1 MKRKQ
6 ALINGTIF
14 TGYQQYSQHVLLLDG
29 DRIAGVVSGG
39 EIPSCYHQVD
49 LAGAYVSP
57 GLVDLQIYG
66 AADRLFSQELTVAA
80 LQEIEKSLLRQ
91 GCTSFNLTLATNT
104 LDVFTQAIE
113 IFREAQPRVALGL
126 HLEGPFLNVE
136 KRGAHPAELVKP
148 VKVELLENLLQDS
161 DEIVNMMTV
170 APELMNTESLHYLHE
185 RGVLVSAGHSNAT
198 FQESIRAFNQ
208 GIGAATHLWNAMSS
222 LHHRDLGL
230 PGAVMQDERVSAS
243 IIVDGIHVS
252 YPTVKLS
259 KALMGERLF
268 LITDAVTTCRKGI
281 YQHAFNGDHF
291 ALPDGTL
298 SGSALTMLGAV
309 QNCVEQVGISLEESL
324 RMATLYP
331 ARLMKRRDIGNLEA
345 GSLANIL
352 AFDQQFK
359 VKSVWF
365 EGDKISLSAE

>member
-29 DRIAGVVSGG
+29 DRIAGVVPDG
-39 EIPSCYHQVD
+39 EVPSCYRQID

-113 IFREAQPRVALGL
+113 VFREAQPRVALGL

-161 DEIVNMMTV
+161 GEIVNMMTV
-170 APELMNTESLHYLHE
+170 APELMDTDSLRYLQE

-208 GIGAATHLWNAMSS
+208 GIGAATHLWNAMSP

-259 KALMGERLF
+259 KALMGDRLF

-281 YQHAFNGDHF
+281 YQHVFNDDHF

-331 ARLMKRRDIGNLEA
+331 ARLMKRRDIGSLEA

>member
-1 MKRKQ
+1 
-6 ALINGTIF
+6 
-14 TGYQQYSQHVLLLDG
+14 
-29 DRIAGVVSGG
+29 
-39 EIPSCYHQVD
+39 
-49 LAGAYVSP
+49 
-57 GLVDLQIYG
+57 
-66 AADRLFSQELTVAA
+66 
-80 LQEIEKSLLRQ
+80 
-91 GCTSFNLTLATNT
+91 
-104 LDVFTQAIE
+104 
-113 IFREAQPRVALGL
+113 
-126 HLEGPFLNVE
+126 
-136 KRGAHPAELVKP
+136 
-148 VKVELLENLLQDS
+148 
-161 DEIVNMMTV
+161 
-170 APELMNTESLHYLHE
+170 
-185 RGVLVSAGHSNAT
+185 
-198 FQESIRAFNQ
+198 
-208 GIGAATHLWNAMSS
+208 
-222 LHHRDLGL
+222 
-230 PGAVMQDERVSAS
+230 MQDERVSAS

-259 KALMGERLF
+259 KALMGDRLF

-281 YQHAFNGDHF
+281 YQHVFNDDHF